1 MLRGFID
8 SNNKE
13 EFVRNADFVQ
23 SSTSDTYM
31 SIGEAYSHL
40 NNMFKAYEAETDAVK
55 KQRQGMDA
63 INFQNTLNAAI
74 ADPSMPYYNP
84 YTRATNYNIVDNLK
98 KYYNIDLSNGITQS
112 TINDLKKN
120 VDYSRISYNYGGS
133 IASNTK
139 DANQQ
144 LAYYI
149 AMLEDDEAITQK
161 AESEL
166 QSLQND
172 VWMMVQQG
180 YSDNDISRKIDM
192 SKYPTLSKMD
202 EGKRTNAPLTLNRR
216 VNYSQDYLP
225 AYIWAARNDYQLK
238 DDDSYVMALIGSN
251 DGVGN
256 VYKPNSKSYASLD
269 PSSEYFA
276 PYSQATTLFELG
288 SKYHTSAFD
297 SKWLET
303 HKSKLLNGDSTAQK
317 DYQKIATAVETADK
331 AAQELEKLNRWRN
344 AQLKGKSADEV
355 VAMITR
361 RMEDGTFA
369 EDYPTL
375 ASMEN
380 KRRRG
385 AALEL
390 GYSVDFS
397 MPIFEAQTRKM
408 EQTRQTEE
416 VEDAEADTNVTPTE
430 LNALRAAA
438 GVTTETESVQPTK
451 APEQPT
457 EKVQASEE
465 KRAIEAPSAKEE
477 PKATEKP
484 AGKSISGSTS
494 TAPFSVIA
502 FKESLAGKSAVEQN
516 TAMSNLE
523 DEIAAYKNGTP
534 MENLSEEA
542 QSFIS
547 SNKELFGGRQYYEK
561 QHYDE
566 TEKVYYDSR
575 QNTLTQ
581 TFWNDTFTSTGVGEE
596 VANAIQRAD
605 VGVEDGVLTP
615 EDNAAFLIGIAEAK
629 EKAKAA
635 GLTLEAY
642 MQSDKAAYDSTIGVL
657 DETLEKNRAEME
669 VYQQKVQDE
678 FVAQYSA
685 AQANTWNGNASD
697 DDTRLMRQI
706 NTFNVDFSKDVV
718 YADASIEVN
727 DYVQELLY
735 ENGYSYEEDYSKKT
749 AVSSWMEFGTG
760 SASIVSGN
768 VQQAAMSVYNEDMRA
783 ARYLG
788 FKNLTEFYERY
799 PELEARAQKRAEAAA
814 DEKIDEYNS
823 AVEEFN
829 ELYQN
834 AMQAS
839 SKGKSTVEHD
849 GETYDVLDAIEI
861 ARNSVGQ
868 IMTEDSERY
877 KSNTASE
884 FSGVEPAPEEER
896 WGLIEAPV
904 KVAWKSA
911 KSGLVSVP
919 LSFADAI
926 DYYFYTNTQS
936 DIEAYVRSNMTRAEY
951 RAMIEYA
958 VSDESGVIPDENRR
972 KALRTKLYGDEEL
985 GIAAYS
991 GDIYDFGYDVSRED
1005 ILKYIESRE
1014 KYLQGNR
1021 DDVAKYAP
1029 GYLDGYDTMVSAV
1042 DNIARM
1048 GVVMGLTAAT
1058 GGGGVASFAASGV
1071 AYGVTEGATF
1081 GRLLEDKFGLSHDKA
1096 AAWSVLYG
1104 AGITAMESFMFDKL
1118 ESGAMK
1124 GVDEDNFASYGRN
1137 AVRDWIKKGSLNP
1150 SNARKN
1156 FAWFGGKATE
1166 FTLSTL
1172 SESLQEGGEALWQNA
1187 VVSIATK
1194 DTEILPGETY
1204 TPEAFW
1210 GTTVDAIPVSAI
1222 LTLVTGAI
1230 GDSQLGRWAK
1240 KYEKQTAITYEQAQ
1254 LGVEAAKADLEALRT
1269 KVETEGWQG
1278 IVDQNKVEEYTL
1290 NRFLESLDGIKNS
1303 AESQQAAEA
1312 QQAVEEQ
1319 KQKRSKA
1326 QQEYDAAQARAQQE
1340 AESLMNEEIP
1350 STDTIASMQDAQA
1363 ELDKHADA
1371 LKKENELLDKA
1382 QTTASEKQ
1390 AQLDAI
1396 KQQAFNEAQAAA
1408 EQRVRQEHA
1417 EEEILQKQKR
1427 VEEEQQKVDEYLNE
1441 TSKAIAESLEE
1452 EGARGNPDAIKSK
1465 ILKYGENFS
1474 KYIGTQQERLSK
1486 QFANSVPGW
1495 KLQFD
1500 TFSDAGTQ
1508 GYVDKNSKTIH
1519 LSNGITM
1526 MEAMRATIGHE
1537 LTHILEGLPDY
1548 AEIRD
1553 AIFDGYY
1560 NGDVDKIQSDL
1571 QAIENRYNK
1580 QADETGNEGFRLD
1593 TDEKQRQ
1600 ELFGDLVGQVLFKAD
1615 PYVINRIASQNQ
1627 SVVRK
1632 IFRKISDLVKSLGI
1646 RLSRDGGK
1654 EAARAYRELSRM
1666 RDTFAEAL
1674 SRASGLEQQTG
1685 SVDVAGMQQVG
1696 ERVEA
1701 PVDTLTAEDVLR
1713 QKAPVQE
1720 EITVEQEAPAQQEEV
1735 VAENETT
1742 NVPVEQEKTKTPT
1755 AAQEAQTQMNDEDYA
1770 AANTK
1775 ADAKA
1780 YAPVDGSD
1788 PKFYT
1793 KRKYDFRKSEREG
1806 KQITI
1811 ENVNDAQSAN
1821 RIIKLLGN
1829 DSIPFATTRIFTNN
1843 PDVAQRWWGYI
1854 DYQVKANSVSEYI
1867 EALKNPDV
1875 DNVVFEGQNASTM
1888 PTFYYKDGSWHVD
1901 FSGVTEQQR
1910 ALANAIEAEGLE
1922 MAYAMKSPIERTTE
1936 NADYVSNRNAG
1947 SRAMWSVIAEEKQEA
1962 KAQAE
1967 KERAAQEEQR
1977 KATLDTPVD
1986 GKLAPETPTAIKERV
2001 SNLLTTEA
2009 APEIVKVAD
2018 IQVDPETYQF
2028 KGDVNEQ
2035 GVTKP
2040 LTGDYKPGLSQPL
2053 ILHERLDGTLYVA
2066 DGHHRLDLAKRNG
2079 VDTVSAVVL
2088 KEADGYTPAD
2098 VRVYAALRNL
2108 SQGRGTSIDAAK
2120 LFRDAEFTREELAEY
2135 GLSTNET
2142 IVEQGMN
2149 IANLSEDAFNRVV
2162 NGEIPVYAGALMGEM
2177 FADDVS
2183 RQNTFLKEMHGKN
2196 LTQQEQRYLAE
2207 DIQRAVP
2214 VEREGEQLAF
2224 DDALFQQINTNLAE
2238 RAQIVSGLKNR
2249 LAKEANQF
2257 STLSKQKTV
2266 DKVSAVGQNV
2276 LDAEANKAH
2285 AQTAQAANALLST
2298 YHLTGETNQQ
2308 VRAILDKYATE
2319 LATNPK
2325 MSKNAAIN
2333 AAYNEIMAIA
2343 EGGMTSEVRGSQKA
2357 DDATSDRA
2365 GLEGQGGTGK
2375 IPAIPAEGRTGG
2387 VLEGGRGTVETAQ
2400 GGKNLNPQYSVRFDE
2415 DERLDALISFAR
2427 DNNAADLLQ
2436 DLYGKKLRSL
2446 FGSRDTRTSFEQVN
2460 PVRILKTLAA
2470 NLGTQIYTADIKDDV
2485 IMGYYDQAARAIVV
2499 DENSLSN
2506 LRVGLFG
2513 IGQYVYDAIGDKFKL
2528 RGITRFDFFREFA
2541 EYMTHAT
2548 DDVNPMFRSNLRSLV
2563 NEKMF
2568 KAIEDAR
2575 AQIIMYSSLSDVQQT
2590 MNRVRDRYEERA
2602 GKKSMRRL
2610 IRDFYINN
2618 VNAPFAA
2625 NTVDRI
2631 TGTDALSLAARYL
2644 PYAKRMSDSIL
2655 TREYVRPD
2663 GSNGGASF
2671 ADVLQNAGVTT
2682 ENQQKVFTY
2691 MLLQHE
2697 QETRNNTRTRR
2708 NSMTGEIEVVEAP
2721 IYIFPEKTLYQEEIE
2736 MAEIEQQI
2744 PGVENMAK
2752 SIRAWWTQFMQ
2763 DWYVNEGFMP
2773 QEKFA
2778 EWQTKYA
2785 NYVPHFRFGKEGTDG
2800 TVKRSKGSGR
2810 DVINPLDTYVEY
2822 IQSIVNRAQQNR
2834 VARTFHQLYQTNSS
2848 MSAIAK
2854 YVPVSGVDEYKK
2866 WSQDIQA
2873 YLDLSNGF
2881 NPADVFDN
2889 MAKMTRKKGSDGQN
2903 LTVYLENGAIVR
2915 YEITDPSLYNLLS
2928 GRDGRNLNTF
2938 ARGLK
2943 RVTNTFARLTTG
2955 INPMFSVKNAIRDMQ
2970 HSINWGSWASNYGSG
2985 IAKWMENFVY
2995 TADNYIKE
3003 QRGLKTDKAYAQY
3016 RALGGGESERY
3027 NTRDYKSVKGLRKE
3041 LLGQNPTT
3049 FEAAKSIVWK
3059 ALTWEDLNNIIE
3071 MNSRLIEYRFGKQ
3084 ETKTLEGRK
3093 RAFMNAQEAT
3103 VDFQRRGLGGVGS
3116 FLSAAIPFFNATVQ
3130 GIDQQV
3136 RMFSSGER
3144 SRLGTRLAK
3153 TAINNALMGVLQ
3165 VLMVG
3170 VFGDD
3175 DDKEGYSWLLDSTK
3189 NDFFLFPL
3197 HWIDNDVARG
3207 FVRLPL
3213 AQDALSKGMFAFG
3226 RNLAAGT
3233 LGEEYQDEFSVDLL
3247 KTAYDIILDQIPD
3260 TSIFSSFID
3269 VLLNQTWYGTQMESD
3284 YKQKL
3289 SEVNRTNTN
3298 MPEFFNM
3305 LAQRLSAMGA
3315 HGKFASPIML
3325 KYLFQQNTGV
3335 IGQFLIPMLSPDA
3348 NGNLNPLRAFWTTWR
3363 NSLTLEPAY
3372 TNKVRGT
3379 YDELSTI
3386 IETTIYDG
3394 NAGLIGGQLKPG
3406 LTSAEAAE
3414 AYEQAL
3420 DFQNGL
3426 IKRTD
3431 QAVAQIYGEINSINA
3446 NETLSASEKETLVVA
3461 KQKEI
3466 VRAQEAANDELNE
3479 WYDRYCADVSF
3490 LTRLVGRQAVISPY
3504 TVPQK
3509 LSRKFGYGVDDVQPM
3524 FEYGYDLAT
3533 ELKSETGTGS
3543 TQTYPNPRYKS
3554 TSSEKKPYEVSE
3566 EDRPGFDAA
3575 YIEEYETLF
3584 NEEANA
3590 LEELP
3595 IEDQKKILVGIHKKA
3610 QQAAVDWYFENHTT
3624 E

>member
-1 MLRGFID
+1 MA
-8 SNNKE
+8 NNWGEKTAL
-13 EFVRNADFVQ
+13 N
-23 SSTSDTYM
+23 STSIQKNVGNWNEKTALVPAFKKEPVINVRSNTPNYM
-31 SIGEAYSHL
+31 SISQAYSKL
-40 NNMFKAYEAETDAVK
+40 NNMAKAYSSETDTVK
-55 KQRQGMDA
+55 KQQQYNDMVKFSD
-63 INFQNTLNAAI
+63 TLNRAM
-74 ADPSMPYYNP
+74 ADPTMPYYNP
-84 YTRATNYNIVDNLK
+84 YTRATNYNIVDNIN
-98 KYYNIDLSNGITQS
+98 KYYGIDLSGGITQD
-112 TINDLKKN
+112 TINALKKN
-120 VDYSRISYNYGGS
+120 VDYSKISYNYGGS

-149 AMLEDDEAITQK
+149 AMLEDDEAITQE

-238 DDDSYVMALIGSN
+238 DDDSYIMALIGSN
-251 DGVGN
+251 DRVGN

-297 SKWLET
+297 SKWLEA
-303 HKSKLLNGDSTAQK
+303 HKSELLNGDSTAQK

-331 AAQELEKLNRWRN
+331 AAQELEKLNKWRN

-369 EDYPTL
+369 DDYPTL
-375 ASMEN
+375 ASMEA

-416 VEDAEADTNVTPTE
+416 VEDGEEGTNVTPTE
-430 LNALRAAA
+430 VNALQAAA
-438 GVTTETESVQPTK
+438 GATAETESVPPTK

-457 EKVQASEE
+457 EKAQASEE
-465 KRAIEAPSAKEE
+465 KRASETPSVKEE
-477 PKATEKP
+477 PKATEEP
-484 AGKSISGSTS
+484 AGKSVSGSTS

-523 DEIAAYKNGTP
+523 DEIAAYKNGAP

-542 QSFIS
+542 QSFIN

-575 QNTLTQ
+575 QNTLNQ
-581 TFWNDTFTSTGVGEE
+581 TFWNDTFTSTGVGED

-629 EKAKAA
+629 EKAKVA
-635 GLTLEAY
+635 GLTLEEY
-642 MQSDKAAYDSTIGVL
+642 LQSDKAAYDSTIGVL

-685 AQANTWNGNASD
+685 AQANMWNGNASD
-697 DDTRLMRQI
+697 DDTRLMQQI

-718 YADASIEVN
+718 YADASVEVN
-727 DYVQELLY
+727 DYVQELLH

-760 SASIVSGN
+760 SAGIVSGN

-799 PELEARAQKRAEAAA
+799 PELEARAQRRAEAAA
-814 DEKIDEYNS
+814 DEKIDEYNY

-829 ELYQN
+829 DLYQK

-849 GETYDVLDAIEI
+849 GETYDVLDAIEV
-861 ARNSVGQ
+861 ARNGVGQ

-877 KSNTASE
+877 KANTASE
-884 FSGVEPAPEEER
+884 FGEVEPAPEAER
-896 WGLIEAPV
+896 WGLIEAPM

-911 KSGLVSVP
+911 KSGIVSVP

-951 RAMIEYA
+951 RTMIENA

-972 KALRTKLYGDEEL
+972 RALRTKLYGDEEL

-1014 KYLQGNR
+1014 KYLKGNR

-1048 GVVMGLTAAT
+1048 AIVTGLTAAT

-1096 AAWSVLYG
+1096 AAWSVMYG

-1124 GVDEDNFASYGRN
+1124 GVDEDNFASHGRN

-1150 SNARKN
+1150 SNAWKN
-1156 FAWFGGKATE
+1156 FAWLGGKATE

-1172 SESLQEGGEALWQNA
+1172 SESLQEGGEALWQNT

-1194 DTEILPGETY
+1194 DMEILPGETY

-1210 GTTVDAIPVSAI
+1210 ETTVDAIPVSAI

-1230 GDSQLGRWAK
+1230 GNSQLGRWAK

-1290 NRFLESLDGIKNS
+1290 NSFLESLDEIKNS
-1303 AESQQAAEA
+1303 AESQQAVEA

-1319 KQKRSKA
+1319 KQKQSEA

-1340 AESLMNEEIP
+1340 AENLMNEDIP
-1350 STDTIASMQDAQA
+1350 SADAIASMQDAQT

-1371 LKKENELLDKA
+1371 LKKENELLGKA

-1396 KQQAFNEAQAAA
+1396 KQQAFSEAQTVA

-1427 VEEEQQKVDEYLNE
+1427 VEEEQQKVDEYLND

-1452 EGARGNPDAIKSK
+1452 EGARGNPDAIKNK

-1474 KYIGTQQERLSK
+1474 KYIGTQQERLSE

-1519 LSNGITM
+1519 LSNDITM
-1526 MEAMRATIGHE
+1526 MDAMRATIGHE

-1548 AEIRD
+1548 VEIRD
-1553 AIFDGYY
+1553 AIFEGYY

-1571 QAIENRYNK
+1571 QAIKNRYNK

-1600 ELFGDLVGQVLFKAD
+1600 ELFGDLIGQVLFRAD

-1627 SVVRK
+1627 GVVRK

-1646 RLSRDGGK
+1646 RISRDGGK

-1720 EITVEQEAPAQQEEV
+1720 EVTVEQETPAQQEEV

-1742 NVPVEQEKTKTPT
+1742 SAPVKPVKPVKQEK
-1755 AAQEAQTQMNDEDYA
+1755 EAVMT
-1770 AANTK
+1770 
-1775 ADAKA
+1775 ADASSLGNLKKHWEDLYKA
-1780 YAPVDGSD
+1780 
-1788 PKFYT
+1788 
-1793 KRKYDFRKSEREG
+1793 ERQE
-1806 KQITI
+1806 KQFTF
-1811 ENVNDAQSAN
+1811 ENVNDKDVAAAIDAVRNSAGYTYF
-1821 RIIKLLGN
+1821 R
-1829 DSIPFATTRIFTNN
+1829 AFTNDLN
-1843 PDVAQRWWGYI
+1843 LRNTHSWL
-1854 DYQVKANSVSEYI
+1854 DYQVKVDTVEDYVN
-1867 EALKNPDV
+1867 ALKNPDV

-1888 PTFYYKDGSWHVD
+1888 PTFYYKDGDWHID
-1901 FSGVTEQQR
+1901 FGGVTEQQR
-1910 ALANAIEAEGLE
+1910 ELANAIEAEGLGLE
-1922 MAYAMKSPIERTTE
+1922 YAMKSPIERTTE

-1947 SRAMWSVIAEEKQEA
+1947 SRAMWSAIAEEKQEA

-1986 GKLAPETPTAIKERV
+1986 GKLAPEVPTTTKERV
-2001 SNLLTTEA
+2001 SKLLSSDATTET
-2009 APEIVKVAD
+2009 VKVED
-2018 IQVDPETYQF
+2018 INVDPDTYQF
-2028 KGDVNEQ
+2028 KGDVDER

-2053 ILHERLDGTLYVA
+2053 ILHQRLDGTLYVA

-2079 VDTVSAVVL
+2079 VQEVSAVIL
-2088 KEADGYTPAD
+2088 KESDGFTPAD

-2162 NGEIPVYAGALMGEM
+2162 NGEIPVYTGALMGEM
-2177 FADDVS
+2177 FADDVA

-2238 RAQIVSGLKNR
+2238 RAQIASGLKNR
-2249 LAKEANQF
+2249 MTKEVGQF
-2257 STLSKQKTV
+2257 SSLSKAKTV
-2266 DKVSAVGQNV
+2266 DKVGKVGQNV
-2276 LDAEANKAH
+2276 LDAKANKAH
-2285 AQTAQAANALLST
+2285 AQTVQAALQLLESYHLST
-2298 YHLTGETNQQ
+2298 DTGRQ
-2308 VRAILDKYATE
+2308 VRDVLDKYATE
-2319 LATNPK
+2319 LAE
-2325 MSKNAAIN
+2325 SKISKSKAIDAAHDK
-2333 AAYNEIMAIA
+2333 IMQIA
-2343 EGGMTSEVRGSQKA
+2343 GRGQQNEVRGQNEGN
-2357 DDATSDRA
+2357 DATGNRA
-2365 GLEGQGGTGK
+2365 GLEGQRRAGEVSSNFAARG
-2375 IPAIPAEGRTGG
+2375 TGG
-2387 VLEGGRGTVETAQ
+2387 VLEGGRGTLKTAQ
-2400 GGKNLNPQYSVRFDE
+2400 GGKNLNPQYSVRFTE
-2415 DERLDALISFAR
+2415 DEQLDALISFAR

-2436 DLYGKKLRSL
+2436 DLYGKKLSIL
-2446 FGSRDTRTSFEQVN
+2446 FGGRDTRTSFEQVN

-2470 NLGTQIYTADIKDDV
+2470 NLGTQIYTANIKDDV
-2485 IMGYYDQAARAIVV
+2485 IMGYYDQAARTIVV
-2499 DENSLSN
+2499 DENNLAN

-2528 RGITRFDFFREFA
+2528 KGITRFDFFKEFA
-2541 EYMTHAT
+2541 EYMTHT
-2548 DDVNPMFRSNLRSLV
+2548 SDDIDPTFRSNLRSLV

-2575 AQIIMYSSLSDVQQT
+2575 AQIITYSSLSDVQQT

-2610 IRDFYINN
+2610 IRDFYIDN

-2625 NTVDRI
+2625 NMVDRI

-2655 TREYVRPD
+2655 TREYVRP
-2663 GSNGGASF
+2663 NGRRGGVSF
-2671 ADVLQNAGVTT
+2671 ADMLQNAGVTT

-2721 IYIFPEKTLYQEEIE
+2721 IYIFPEKTLYQEKAE
-2736 MAEIEQQI
+2736 MAKIEQQV
-2744 PGVENMAK
+2744 PGVERMAQT
-2752 SIRAWWTQFMQ
+2752 IRKWWTRFMQ

-2773 QEKFA
+2773 QDEFA
-2778 EWQTKYA
+2778 EWMTKYA

-2866 WSQDIQA
+2866 WSLDIQA
-2873 YLDLSNGF
+2873 YLDLSDGF
-2881 NPADVFDN
+2881 NPAEVFDN
-2889 MAKMTRKKGSDGQN
+2889 MAKMTKKKGSDGQN

-2915 YEITDPSLYNLLS
+2915 YEITDPSLYKLLS
-2928 GRDGRNLNTF
+2928 GRDGHNLETF
-2938 ARGLK
+2938 AKTLK
-2943 RVTNTFARLTTG
+2943 HVTNTFARLTTG
-2955 INPMFSVKNAIRDMQ
+2955 INPMFAVKNAIRDMQ

-2985 IAKWMENFVY
+2985 VAKWMENFAY
-2995 TADNYIKE
+2995 TANNYIKE
-3003 QRGLKTDKAYAQY
+3003 QRGLETDEAYAQY

-3041 LLGQNPTT
+3041 LLGHNPTK
-3049 FEAAKSIVWK
+3049 FETAKSIVWK

-3084 ETKTLEGRK
+3084 ETGTLEGRK
-3093 RAFMNAQEAT
+3093 RAFMNSQEAT

-3130 GIDQQV
+3130 GIDQQA

-3144 SRLGTRLAK
+3144 SRLGVRLAK
-3153 TAINNALMGVLQ
+3153 TAMNNALMGVLQ

-3233 LGEEYQDEFSVDLL
+3233 LGEEYQDEFSADLL

-3269 VLLNQTWYGTQMESD
+3269 VLLNRTWYGTQMESD

-3305 LAQRLSAMGA
+3305 LAERLSAMNV
-3315 HGKFASPIML
+3315 HNKFASPIML

-3348 NGNLNPLRAFWTTWR
+3348 NGNLNPLRAFWSTWR

-3372 TNKVRGT
+3372 TNKVRST

-3406 LTSAEAAE
+3406 LTAAEAAE

-3431 QAVAQIYGEINSINA
+3431 QAVAQIYSEINSINA

-3466 VRAQEAANDELNE
+3466 VRAQQTANDELNE

-3509 LSRKFGYGVDDVQPM
+3509 ISRKFGYGVDNVQPM

-3533 ELKSETGTGS
+3533 ELKDKTGTGS

-3554 TSSEKKPYEVSE
+3554 TASEKKQYEVPE
-3566 EDRPGFDAA
+3566 EERNGFNAA
-3575 YIEEYETLF
+3575 YIKEYKQLF
-3584 NEEANA
+3584 NDEANA
-3590 LEELP
+3590 LEALP
-3595 IEDQKKILVGIHKKA
+3595 IEDQKRILVNIHKRA

>member
-13 EFVRNADFVQ
+13 KFVRNADFVR

-55 KQRQGMDA
+55 KQQQGMDA
-63 INFQNTLNAAI
+63 INFRNTLNAAI

-98 KYYNIDLSNGITQS
+98 KYYNIDLSSGITQS
-112 TINDLKKN
+112 TINDLKKK
-120 VDYSRISYNYGGS
+120 VDYSKISYNYGGS

-139 DANQQ
+139 DSNQQ

-149 AMLEDDEAITQK
+149 SMLEDDEAITQK
-161 AESEL
+161 AEQEL
-166 QSLQND
+166 NSLQND
-172 VWMMVQQG
+172 VWMLVKRG
-180 YSDNDISRKIDM
+180 YSDNDIAKKIDM
-192 SKYPTLSKMD
+192 SKYPTLTKMD
-202 EGKRTNAPLTLNRR
+202 EGRQTNTPLTLNRR

-225 AYIWAARNDYQLK
+225 AYIWAARNDYQLNS
-238 DDDSYVMALIGSN
+238 DEAYVNALIGSY
-251 DGVGN
+251 DGVGEH
-256 VYKPNSKSYASLD
+256 YIPRSSSYASLD
-269 PSSEYFA
+269 PSSEYYA
-276 PYSQATTLFELG
+276 PYGQTTTLFDLG
-288 SKYHTSAFD
+288 SKYKTTSFD
-297 SKWLET
+297 RKWLDE
-303 HKSKLLNGDSTAQK
+303 HKSELLNGDSTAQK

-397 MPIFEAQTRKM
+397 MPIFEAQTREM

-438 GVTTETESVQPTK
+438 GVTAETESVQPTK

-465 KRAIEAPSAKEE
+465 KRATEAPSAKEE

-484 AGKSISGSTS
+484 AGKSVSSSTS

-575 QNTLTQ
+575 QNTLNR
-581 TFWNDTFTSTGVGEE
+581 TFWNDTFTSTGVGED

-615 EDNAAFLIGIAEAK
+615 EDNAAFLIGVAEAK

-635 GLTLEAY
+635 GLTLEEY
-642 MQSDKAAYDSTIGVL
+642 LQSDKAAYDSTIGVL

-685 AQANTWNGNASD
+685 AQTNTWNGNASD

-718 YADASIEVN
+718 YADASAEVN

-839 SKGKSTVEHD
+839 SQGKSTVEHD

-877 KSNTASE
+877 KTSAANEPDS
-884 FSGVEPAPEEER
+884 VEPVSEEER
-896 WGLIEAPV
+896 WGIIEAPA
-904 KVAWKSA
+904 KTAWKA
-911 KSGLVSVP
+911 TKSGLVSVP

-926 DYYFYTNTQS
+926 DYYFYTNTKN
-936 DIEAYVRSNMTRAEY
+936 DVEAFVRSNMTRSEY
-951 RAMIEYA
+951 RAMIENA

-1048 GVVMGLTAAT
+1048 AVVTGLTAAT

-1150 SNARKN
+1150 SNAWKN

-1303 AESQQAAEA
+1303 AESQQAVEA
-1312 QQAVEEQ
+1312 QKVVEEQ
-1319 KQKRSKA
+1319 KRKQSEA

-1340 AESLMNEEIP
+1340 AEILMNEEIP

-1526 MEAMRATIGHE
+1526 MDAMRATIGHE

-1548 AEIRD
+1548 TEIRD
-1553 AIFDGYY
+1553 AIFKGYY

-1627 SVVRK
+1627 GVVRK
-1632 IFRKISDLVKSLGI
+1632 IFRKISDFVKSLGI
-1646 RLSRDGGK
+1646 RISRDGGK

-1674 SRASGLEQQTG
+1674 NRASGLEQQTG

-1742 NVPVEQEKTKTPT
+1742 NTPVQQSEEAVMTADASSLDNLKKHLEDLYKAERQEKQFT
-1755 AAQEAQTQMNDEDYA
+1755 
-1770 AANTK
+1770 
-1775 ADAKA
+1775 
-1780 YAPVDGSD
+1780 
-1788 PKFYT
+1788 F
-1793 KRKYDFRKSEREG
+1793 
-1806 KQITI
+1806 
-1811 ENVNDAQSAN
+1811 ENVNDKDVAVAIDTVRNSTGYTYFRA
-1821 RIIKLLGN
+1821 
-1829 DSIPFATTRIFTNN
+1829 FTNDLN
-1843 PDVAQRWWGYI
+1843 LRNAYSWL
-1854 DYQVKANSVSEYI
+1854 DYQVKVDTVEDYVN
-1867 EALKNPDV
+1867 ALKNPDV
-1875 DNVVFEGQNASTM
+1875 DNVVFEGQNAATM
-1888 PTFYYKDGSWHVD
+1888 PTFYYKDGDWHVD
-1901 FSGVTEQQR
+1901 FGGVTEQQR
-1910 ALANAIEAEGLE
+1910 ALAAEIEAEGLGLE
-1922 MAYAMKSPIERTTE
+1922 YAMKSPIERTTE
-1936 NADYVSNRNAG
+1936 NADYVANRDAG
-1947 SRAMWSVIAEEKQEA
+1947 SRAMWEA
-1962 KAQAE
+1962 KA
-1967 KERAAQEEQR
+1967 EE
-1977 KATLDTPVD
+1977 
-1986 GKLAPETPTAIKERV
+1986 E
-2001 SNLLTTEA
+2001 N
-2009 APEIVKVAD
+2009 
-2018 IQVDPETYQF
+2018 
-2028 KGDVNEQ
+2028 
-2035 GVTKP
+2035 
-2040 LTGDYKPGLSQPL
+2040 
-2053 ILHERLDGTLYVA
+2053 
-2066 DGHHRLDLAKRNG
+2066 
-2079 VDTVSAVVL
+2079 
-2088 KEADGYTPAD
+2088 
-2098 VRVYAALRNL
+2098 
-2108 SQGRGTSIDAAK
+2108 AAK
-2120 LFRDAEFTREELAEY
+2120 TETRE
-2135 GLSTNET
+2135 
-2142 IVEQGMN
+2142 
-2149 IANLSEDAFNRVV
+2149 
-2162 NGEIPVYAGALMGEM
+2162 
-2177 FADDVS
+2177 
-2183 RQNTFLKEMHGKN
+2183 
-2196 LTQQEQRYLAE
+2196 
-2207 DIQRAVP
+2207 
-2214 VEREGEQLAF
+2214 
-2224 DDALFQQINTNLAE
+2224 
-2238 RAQIVSGLKNR
+2238 
-2249 LAKEANQF
+2249 
-2257 STLSKQKTV
+2257 SK
-2266 DKVSAVGQNV
+2266 
-2276 LDAEANKAH
+2276 
-2285 AQTAQAANALLST
+2285 
-2298 YHLTGETNQQ
+2298 
-2308 VRAILDKYATE
+2308 
-2319 LATNPK
+2319 
-2325 MSKNAAIN
+2325 
-2333 AAYNEIMAIA
+2333 
-2343 EGGMTSEVRGSQKA
+2343 
-2357 DDATSDRA
+2357 
-2365 GLEGQGGTGK
+2365 
-2375 IPAIPAEGRTGG
+2375 
-2387 VLEGGRGTVETAQ
+2387 
-2400 GGKNLNPQYSVRFDE
+2400 PQYSVRFDE

-2427 DNNAADLLQ
+2427 DNNAADLLK
-2436 DLYGKKLRSL
+2436 DLYGKKLSSL

-2485 IMGYYDQAARAIVV
+2485 IMGYYDQAARTIVV
-2499 DENSLSN
+2499 DENSISN

-2513 IGQYVYDAIGDKFKL
+2513 IGQYVYDSIRDKFNMKGVA
-2528 RGITRFDFFREFA
+2528 RADFFMKFA
-2541 EYMTHAT
+2541 EYMTHT
-2548 DDVNPMFRSNLRSLV
+2548 DDNIDPMFRSYLRSLV

-2575 AQIIMYSSLSDVQQT
+2575 AQIITYSSLSDVQQT

-2625 NTVDRI
+2625 NMVDRI

-2663 GSNGGASF
+2663 GSRGGDSF
-2671 ADVLQNAGVTT
+2671 ADVLQNAGVTP

-2697 QETRNNTRTRR
+2697 QETRKNTRTQR
-2708 NSMTGEIEVVEAP
+2708 NKMTGETEVVEAP
-2721 IYIFPEKTLYQEEIE
+2721 IYIFPEKTLYQETAE
-2736 MAEIEQQI
+2736 MKEIEQQI
-2744 PGVENMAK
+2744 PGVKNMAR

-2763 DWYVNEGFMP
+2763 DWYVKEGFMP
-2773 QEKFA
+2773 QEQFT

-2834 VARTFHQLYQTNSS
+2834 VARTFHRLYQTNSS

-2854 YVPVSGVDEYKK
+2854 YAPVSGVDEYNA
-2866 WSQDIQA
+2866 WSNNIQA
-2873 YLDLSNGF
+2873 YLDMSDTL

-2903 LTVYLENGAIVR
+2903 LTVYLENGAIVQ

-3003 QRGLKTDKAYAQY
+3003 QRGLETDEAYAQY

-3041 LLGQNPTT
+3041 LLGQNPTA
-3049 FEAAKSIVWK
+3049 FETAKSIVWK
-3059 ALTWEDLNNIIE
+3059 AMTWEDLNNIIE

-3372 TNKVRGT
+3372 TNKIRGT

-3386 IETTIYDG
+3386 IETTINDG

-3431 QAVAQIYGEINSINA
+3431 QAVSQIYGEINSINA

-3575 YIEEYETLF
+3575 YIEEYERLF